1 MIELNNIFAI
11 KNLIIYLIII
21 NIISF
26 LAMFI
31 DKKKAE
37 KNRWRIK
44 ESTLLILAL
53 IGGSIGAI
61 AGMYV
66 FHHKT
71 QKPRFYIGIPII
83 IILQILLIIG
93 IKSIIL

>member
-1 MIELNNIFAI
+1 MIGLNSIFTI

-21 NIISF
+21 NIIAF
-26 LAMFI
+26 LGMFI

-37 KNRWRIK
+37 KDKWRIK

-53 IGGSIGAI
+53 AGGSIGAI

-83 IILQILLIIG
+83 IVLHILLIIG
-93 IKSIIL
+93 IKSII